1 MHRHTI
7 RHGFLAV
14 LIGALLVGAGSAA
27 RAGWPGQHA
36 DRHPHYRFGVVE
48 AYYRPGDALDLGV
61 GWERIIFEWAAFQPN
76 GPDEYRTEAVPVEWL
91 ADAQRAGREVIGL
104 LKNTPLWASDIHK
117 LGAPP
122 NGLHLPIDDPGN
134 YWAAFV
140 RRTVEEYGREWGI
153 NHWIIYNEP
162 DIRPGDLGWYEFDG
176 DVEDYYNMV
185 KVAYRAAKSANPRA
199 KIHLAGMAWYVDL
212 QAARDLYLERLLRV
226 AENDPEAAANG
237 YFFDVV
243 MVHTYFDT
251 LNVWQMIRD
260 IRRLLHRHGLY
271 DKPLWVDETN
281 ARPSRD
287 DLADVPPGMFEISLS
302 QQADY
307 IVQAAALSLAA
318 GVERFGVYRL
328 YDDNYTPG
336 FTEPWGLVRS
346 DGSRRPAFA
355 AYQNAIALFAGAN
368 LVQYKYSDHS
378 SLVVLQKDAAT
389 IYVMWAR
396 RTPQVRF
403 HVMAR
408 AADETAT
415 TVSVTGATRTV
426 APERVSYVENWWYV
440 LDAPGAVAD
449 PSGRVIVEGS
459 PVIVVAEGPPR
470 PVWIEVNGR
479 QWRFG

>member
-302 QQADY
+302 
-307 IVQAAALSLAA
+307 
-318 GVERFGVYRL
+318 
-328 YDDNYTPG
+328 
-336 FTEPWGLVRS
+336 
-346 DGSRRPAFA
+346 SRRITSCRRRRCRWRRASSGSGCTGCTTTTTRPASPSR
-355 AYQNAIALFAGAN
+355 G
-368 LVQYKYSDHS
+368 DWC
-378 SLVVLQKDAAT
+378 AAT
-389 IYVMWAR
+389 DRGARHSR
-396 RTPQVRF
+396 RTRTRSRCSPGRTWSSTN
-403 HVMAR
+403 
-408 AADETAT
+408 TAI
-415 TVSVTGATRTV
+415 TR
-426 APERVSYVENWWYV
+426 RWSCCK
-440 LDAPGAVAD
+440 
-449 PSGRVIVEGS
+449 RM
-459 PVIVVAEGPPR
+459 PR
-470 PVWIEVNGR
+470 
-479 QWRFG
+479 